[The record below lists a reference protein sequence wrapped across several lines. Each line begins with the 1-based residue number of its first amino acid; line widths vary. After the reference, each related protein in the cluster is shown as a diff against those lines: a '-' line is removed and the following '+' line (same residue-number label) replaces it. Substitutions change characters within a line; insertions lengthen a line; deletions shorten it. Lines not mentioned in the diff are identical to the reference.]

1 MYLYE
6 IILNYKKQEISGN
19 FEMISQVPKKNGKV
33 FIFTV
38 YYISALEIDFCVFLI
53 QHNTL
58 CILDISA

>member
-19 FEMISQVPKKNGKV
+19 FEMMSQVPKKNGKV

-38 YYISALEIDFCVFLI
+38 YYISALLRNFCNKKQAI
-53 QHNTL
+53 EE
-58 CILDISA
+58 SR